1 MGASVTDLL
10 RESKDICHLM
20 DTQWN
25 GPTRMQAISLA
36 TNQKGESILTKRK
49 WNKLSGKEEVTRKYN
64 V

>member
-1 MGASVTDLL
+1 MIDLL
-10 RESKDICHLM
+10 RESKDICHLT

-25 GPTRMQAISLA
+25 GPTRMQAVSLA
-36 TNQKGESILTKRK
+36 TNQKGESIFRKRK